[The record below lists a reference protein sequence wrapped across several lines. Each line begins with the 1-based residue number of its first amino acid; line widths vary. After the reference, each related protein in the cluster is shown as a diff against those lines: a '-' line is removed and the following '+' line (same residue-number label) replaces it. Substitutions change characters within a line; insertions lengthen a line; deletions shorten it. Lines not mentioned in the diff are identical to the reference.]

1 MRFKKSSNNAYV
13 FNFECVDLT
22 FFFRI
27 LGNFLRRIGC
37 QPVTNFPNGIDI
49 SDAGDILVGD
59 SHGNQFH
66 VAVYDRR
73 GDLVSQFQCPQVNI
87 SGFYPAMFSLMG
99 LFIRRNACFVPNS
112 NCRVRLGFM
121 ETSSML
127 LFTDKNY

>member
-1 MRFKKSSNNAYV
+1 MGANLSPIFLMEFERAIITLQKIVKQCIFYL
-13 FNFECVDLT
+13 ECVDLT
-22 FFFRI
+22 YFFRI

-73 GDLVSQFQCPQVNI
+73 GDLVSQFQCPQVNNQVFI
-87 SGFYPAMFSLMG
+87 RQCLAMD
-99 LFIRRNACFVPNS
+99 LFIRKDACLEPNS
-112 NCRVRLGFM
+112 NCRVRL
-121 ETSSML
+121 
-127 LFTDKNY
+127 

>member
-1 MRFKKSSNNAYV
+1 MKMVIIFYLYFKQKYILY
-13 FNFECVDLT
+13 FECVDLT
-22 FFFRI
+22 SNFFRI

-73 GDLVSQFQCPQVNI
+73 GELVSQFQCPQVI
-87 SGFYPAMFSLMG
+87 KVY
-99 LFIRRNACFVPNS
+99 
-112 NCRVRLGFM
+112 
-121 ETSSML
+121 
-127 LFTDKNY
+127 

>member
-1 MRFKKSSNNAYV
+1 MKMVIIFYLYFKQKYILY
-13 FNFECVDLT
+13 FECVDLT
-22 FFFRI
+22 YFFRI

-73 GDLVSQFQCPQVNI
+73 GELVSQFQCPQVI
-87 SGFYPAMFSLMG
+87 KVY
-99 LFIRRNACFVPNS
+99 
-112 NCRVRLGFM
+112 
-121 ETSSML
+121 
-127 LFTDKNY
+127 